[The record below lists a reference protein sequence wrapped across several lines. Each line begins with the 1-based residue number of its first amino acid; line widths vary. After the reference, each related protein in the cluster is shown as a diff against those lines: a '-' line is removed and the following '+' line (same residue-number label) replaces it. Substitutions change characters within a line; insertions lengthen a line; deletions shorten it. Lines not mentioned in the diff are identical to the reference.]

1 MSASPPRLP
10 GAAEPTWLARPTRSP
25 ERSLPNLPT
34 SSPQSPGGTSPTAAS
49 LGARSPGRLARRL
62 PASRTPADRCPI
74 RRLADHP
81 SLRSRF
87 RLVNPVGPSRPVVAA
102 VVAHRGSPRTS
113 RPFLGLRSAC
123 AVRCEAHTAP
133 CVSPGQAVFFKS
145 QGYPPHF
152 PVVPRTSSVVHL
164 SSTPLCTCEC
174 TGEGSSGHAR
184 WPRSCRSLD
193 DPADIGGPAGLTF
206 RAHADTITHM
216 TSHLAALRLADI
228 IIIR

>member
-25 ERSLPNLPT
+25 EQSLPNLPT

-113 RPFLGLRSAC
+113 RPFLGLRLKPVLLVRETRWHETLQLSALFC
-123 AVRCEAHTAP
+123 DVMPSIVRRTNTANQP
-133 CVSPGQAVFFKS
+133 Q
-145 QGYPPHF
+145 
-152 PVVPRTSSVVHL
+152 T
-164 SSTPLCTCEC
+164 
-174 TGEGSSGHAR
+174 
-184 WPRSCRSLD
+184 
-193 DPADIGGPAGLTF
+193 
-206 RAHADTITHM
+206 
-216 TSHLAALRLADI
+216 
-228 IIIR
+228 